1 MLSQPS
7 LAGVGAGAELGKNIN
22 EKDNDLKNLE
32 TPENEVTERLM
43 NMMEKFTKRII
54 ELENK
59 LEVMSNEK

>member
-1 MLSQPS
+1 M
-7 LAGVGAGAELGKNIN
+7 GKNIN

-32 TPENEVTERLM
+32 TPDNEVTERLM

-59 LEVMSNEK
+59 LEVMSNEKYKERKWK